1 MATDPGM
8 ATEPATSSDS
18 DVTSGSDATA
28 DSALIADSVM
38 TSGLAATT
46 TDLAT
51 APERASALVRPG
63 FVTAAVALGGLA
75 LGGLAGYGLVHH
87 STQPHIILR
96 QAGDSTTG
104 FGFLNTL
111 TDTAGNSSEVAIA
124 LRNDSSVSVQIIG
137 ATLAGQT
144 AIIGPLAPMVDVPP
158 KDTTTV
164 YVGFP
169 ESNGCDE
176 AVSNASFPIH
186 PVDIVVFART
196 PRGATQQIPVEITGT
211 SAILLDACEL

>member
-1 MATDPGM
+1 MATDPVTTSEPETT
-8 ATEPATSSDS
+8 AEPAAIPEP
-18 DVTSGSDATA
+18 VTTA
-28 DSALIADSVM
+28 EPAMTTDSVM
-38 TSGLAATT
+38 AAG
-46 TDLAT
+46 T
-51 APERASALVRPG
+51 ASRPVRPG
-63 FVTAAVALGGLA
+63 FVTAAVAAVGLA
-75 LGGLAGYGLVHH
+75 LGGLAGYGLIHH
-87 STQPHIILR
+87 STQAQIILR

-137 ATLAGQT
+137 ATLAGQS
-144 AIIGPLAPMVDVPP
+144 AIVGPLAPTVDVGP

-196 PRGATQQIPVEITGT
+196 PRGATEQVPVEITGT

>member
-1 MATDPGM
+1 MATDPVTT
-8 ATEPATSSDS
+8 AESDTNAEPVTKPEPAIT
-18 DVTSGSDATA
+18 TG
-28 DSALIADSVM
+28 SVM
-38 TSGLAATT
+38 TVG
-46 TDLAT
+46 T
-51 APERASALVRPG
+51 ASRLVRPG
-63 FVTAAVALGGLA
+63 FVTAAVATVGLA
-75 LGGLAGYGLVHH
+75 LGGLAGYGFVHH
-87 STQPHIILR
+87 STQPQIILR

-144 AIIGPLAPMVDVPP
+144 AIVGPLAPTVDVQP

-176 AVSNASFPIH
+176 AVSNASFPVH
-186 PVDIVVFART
+186 PVEIVVFART
-196 PRGATQQIPVEITGT
+196 PRGATEQVPVEITGT
-211 SAILLDACEL
+211 PEILLDACEL